1 MTYETTYDYRLNL
14 ENLPVMALKP
24 QPGASLFRA
33 HEMSY
38 EIEQRVMSDV
48 MCNMSVRIV
57 CVLTKSRLSFPVN
70 FEIFTGE

>member
-38 EIEQRVMSDV
+38 EIEQRVMCD
-48 MCNMSVRIV
+48 MSVRICV
-57 CVLTKSRLSFPVN
+57 C
-70 FEIFTGE
+70 